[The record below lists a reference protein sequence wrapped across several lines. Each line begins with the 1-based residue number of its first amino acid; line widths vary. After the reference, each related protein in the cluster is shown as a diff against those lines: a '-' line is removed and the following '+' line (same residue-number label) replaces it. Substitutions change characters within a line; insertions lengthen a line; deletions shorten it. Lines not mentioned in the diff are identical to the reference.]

1 MLAADPILDEVR
13 GSPAGAL
20 LADIA
25 GATPAAAQVLPSMEY
40 ESADRQNRHL
50 SIYPALAG
58 IALSEELEYLARRAV
73 EPNLFF
79 NPGFLAPAMPRLDD
93 RNVRLAILRDENGGR
108 SRMRM
113 AFPYSIERSSLQIG
127 PSILRCWA
135 TVYAPLGT
143 PLIDSDDPAAVIEDM
158 FEIMGREKLKLPSV
172 LVFPD
177 MRSNGVATQ
186 LLKSV
191 AFDRQLPLHSVQ
203 KVLRPILQSPLDGEE
218 YLRQSLGSHHRRDL
232 GRLKRRLEEM
242 GTLEYR
248 VARSQADVVR
258 DMEVFLTLESAGWK
272 GDQRTAMAIDR
283 YRAAF
288 AREAIYK
295 LAGEDQVRIHT
306 LSLDDRAVASMV
318 VFVEAG
324 IAYTWKTSFDEAF
337 AKYSPGNLLLAEI
350 TQYHLDDPNIIKT
363 DSCAVPDHPVM
374 SRIWTEREPM
384 ETLVIGLNPKADRN
398 ARQVAA
404 QMDLYRQ
411 TRDMARKMRGRL
423 RSLVKKKR

>member
-20 LADIA
+20 IADMTSAFSASSQI
-25 GATPAAAQVLPSMEY
+25 LPSIEY
-40 ESADRQNRHL
+40 ESADRENRHL
-50 SIYPALAG
+50 SIYPASAG
-58 IALSEELEYLARRAV
+58 IALTDELEFLARRAI

-79 NPGFLAPAMPRLDD
+79 NPGFLAPAMPRLED

-108 SRMRM
+108 SRMRL

-127 PSILRCWA
+127 PSIIRCWA

-143 PLIDSDDPAAVIEDM
+143 PLIDSDDPVAVVEDL

-177 MRSNGVATQ
+177 MRSDGVATR

-191 AFDRQLPLHSVQ
+191 AFDRNLPLHSVQ
-203 KVLRPILQSPLDGEE
+203 KSLRPILKSHLDGET
-218 YLRQSLGSHHRRDL
+218 YLREALGSHHRRDL
-232 GRLKRRLEEM
+232 GRLKRRLEDM
-242 GTLEYR
+242 GHLEYR
-248 VARSQADVVR
+248 VARSQTDVLR
-258 DMEVFLTLESAGWK
+258 DMEVFLTLEAAGWK

-306 LSLDDRAVASMV
+306 LALDGRALASMV
-318 VFVEAG
+318 VFIGAG
-324 IAYTWKTSFDEAF
+324 VAYTWKTAFDEEF
-337 AKYSPGNLLLAEI
+337 ARFSPGKLILAEI
-350 TQYHLDDPNIIKT
+350 TAHHLDDPNIVKT
-363 DSCAVPDHPVM
+363 DSCAVPDHPIM
-374 SRIWTEREPM
+374 SRFWMEREPM
-384 ETLVIGLNPKADRN
+384 ETLVIGLNPRADRN

-411 TRDMARKMRGRL
+411 TRDMAKKVQGKL
-423 RSLVKKKR
+423 RSLVGRR